1 MTYCLLSSRSLVRIQ
16 QGASIKARVFSESR
30 TLFLLPSTPLSG
42 ALGGGVEGMGR
53 RHDDRLNDSGVG

>member
-1 MTYCLLSSRSLVRIQ
+1 MTPP
-16 QGASIKARVFSESR
+16 A
-30 TLFLLPSTPLSG
+30 G